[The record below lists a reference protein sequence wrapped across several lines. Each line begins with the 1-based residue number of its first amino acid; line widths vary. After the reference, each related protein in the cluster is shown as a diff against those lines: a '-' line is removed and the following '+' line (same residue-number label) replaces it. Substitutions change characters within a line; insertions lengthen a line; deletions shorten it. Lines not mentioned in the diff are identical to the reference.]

1 GACRRDAA
9 RGRSVL
15 VISLLIAVTVS
26 TFVSVFGTPLV
37 MRYFR
42 RHGIGQQIRED
53 GPEGHFTKAG
63 TPTMGGVMIVAGGIA
78 GYAVAHLRKEQER
91 VIFTRAGLLVM
102 LLIIGGAV
110 IGGVDDFLKVSRER
124 SLGLNKRAKIAG
136 QLVLALVFAWLAF
149 AATKSPTTISFVRTD
164 GFHIDLGVVG
174 WIVFV
179 VLLVTGTSNAV
190 NLTDGLDGLAAGTA
204 AFAFSAFALIAFWQF
219 RHVPVYAV
227 PQAQDLAILSVS
239 MLGGCVGFLWWNAA
253 PARIFMGDTGSLAI
267 GAGLAGLALFTRTPL
282 LLPLVG
288 GLFVAETLSVI
299 IQVFSFRVF
308 RRRVF
313 RMAPIHHHFEQRG
326 WPETTVI
333 IRFWLIAG
341 ALTAATLGVFY
352 YDYLLRCPGTPGSRP
367 CAAPAPSE
375 APVEPGKVPG

>member
-1 GACRRDAA
+1 M
-9 RGRSVL
+9 
-15 VISLLIAVTVS
+15 ISLLIAIAVS
-26 TFVSVFGTPLV
+26 TGVSVFGTPLV
-37 MRYFR
+37 IRYFR

-63 TPTMGGVMIVAGGIA
+63 TPTMGGVMIVAGGVA
-78 GYAVAHLRKEQER
+78 GYAMAHLRKE
-91 VIFTRAGLLVM
+91 VIFTRAGLLIV

-110 IGGVDDFLKVSRER
+110 VGGLDDFLKVSRER
-124 SLGLNKRAKIAG
+124 SLGLNKRAKSGG
-136 QLVLALVFAWLAF
+136 QLVLALVFAWLAL
-149 AATKSPTTISFVRTD
+149 AAANSPTTISFVRAD
-164 GFHIDLGVVG
+164 GFHVNLGVIG
-174 WIVFV
+174 WVVFV
-179 VLLVTGTSNAV
+179 VLLVIGASNAV
-190 NLTDGLDGLAAGTA
+190 NLTDGLDGLAAGSG

-219 RHVPVYAV
+219 RHVPVYGV
-227 PQAQDLAILSVS
+227 VQALDLAILAVA

-313 RMAPIHHHFEQRG
+313 RMAPIHHHFEQKG

-352 YDYLLRCPGTPGSRP
+352 YDYLLRCPGTPDSLP
-367 CAAPAPSE
+367 CSAPPAPVAEE
-375 APVEPGKVPG
+375 AGR